1 MTQYQFTDLE
11 RLEVVAKRIRESQ
24 IDLTAQYSDWVN
36 ITLACASLGEGAREA
51 YHTICSVYP
60 RYDRQECDEKFDN
73 CMKSG
78 RGMVTLGSLMQAAK
92 DAGIDIRMPSGRR
105 PQSEKQRK
113 EEQEEEQRNRMAQIA
128 EKLKEQAEWR
138 YNTWRQ
144 RPEVKESGL
153 DWRPFQDRDLDTFYC
168 RLLEN
173 GLRVKQQ
180 DVKAMIFS
188 RDFCPDYDELATWL
202 NGLKPWNP
210 DTDPD
215 YLHDFYVGHM
225 EFNDPENEDFYDR
238 MLKKWHVGLVALVLD
253 RTNENPM
260 MPILKGKQHIGKTF
274 FARHILP
281 PCLRDYRL
289 EVGPSERLD
298 KDFVISLSETPLIIF
313 DEISF
318 GSTQKNEAFKYIVT
332 SSRSN
337 LRDAY
342 ARFRESRKRRASL
355 IATTNEDNFIRNAEG
370 SRRYLVVDLKGTV
383 DLENFPL
390 PYEGAFAQGLFLLDH
405 GYQPKPDQE
414 ESQLI
419 SQHNSL
425 YIEPN
430 DCEEVLKTF
439 LRKPEK
445 EEQGIALSAGD
456 ILTELGDLGHR
467 GRSFSTSEIGKA
479 MKRMN
484 FESKRILGYTKY
496 LVVLVDRDIRHKEN
510 EADSREF
517 IPDVFE

>member
-1 MTQYQFTDLE
+1 MTQNQYTDLE

-24 IDLTAQYSDWVN
+24 IDLTAQYGDWVN
-36 ITLACASLGEGAREA
+36 ITFACASLGEGAREA

-60 RYDRQECDEKFDN
+60 KYDRQECDEKFNN
-73 CMKSG
+73 CLKSG
-78 RGMVTLGSLMQAAK
+78 RGMVSLGTLMQKAK

-105 PQSEKQRK
+105 PMTAQQRM
-113 EEQEEEQRNRMAQIA
+113 EEQEEEQRSRMAQMA
-128 EKLKEQAEWR
+128 EMLRGQAEWR

-144 RPEVKESGL
+144 RPEVKEKGQE
-153 DWRPFQDRDLDTFYC
+153 WRPVHDRDLDTFYC
-168 RLLEN
+168 RLLAR
-173 GLRVKQQ
+173 GLKVKQQ

-188 RDFCPDYDELATWL
+188 RDFCPDYDAFATWL

-238 MLKKWHVGLVALVLD
+238 MLKKWHVGLVAQVLD

-281 PCLRDYRL
+281 PSLRDYRL

-313 DEISF
+313 DEVSF
-318 GSTQKNEAFKYIVT
+318 GSAQKNEAFKYIVT

-390 PYEGAFAQGLFLLDH
+390 PYEGAFAQALYLLEH

-439 LRKPEK
+439 LRRPEK

-467 GRSFSTSEIGKA
+467 GRSFNTSEIGKA
-479 MKRMN
+479 MKRMD
-484 FESKRILGYTKY
+484 FESRRICGYTKY
-496 LVVLVDRDIRHKEN
+496 LVVMIDRDIRHREN
-510 EADSREF
+510 EADSKEF
-517 IPDVFE
+517 TPDVF